1 MPEWIVKYWVEW
13 VFGLAIAGM
22 GWILKR
28 LNAKM
33 KTEKAAREDLAKK
46 AADENKAL
54 KDGMKS
60 LLRRQILIDC
70 EAAQTQGWCN
80 STKKQTIQEMH
91 TAYQGLG
98 GNGVVTSAV
107 NQVIEELPIAKV
119 EKEKAS

>member
-28 LNAKM
+28 LNTKM

-107 NQVIEELPIAKV
+107 NQVIEELPIAKA
-119 EKEKAS
+119 EKERAS

>member
-107 NQVIEELPIAKV
+107 NQVIEELPIAKA